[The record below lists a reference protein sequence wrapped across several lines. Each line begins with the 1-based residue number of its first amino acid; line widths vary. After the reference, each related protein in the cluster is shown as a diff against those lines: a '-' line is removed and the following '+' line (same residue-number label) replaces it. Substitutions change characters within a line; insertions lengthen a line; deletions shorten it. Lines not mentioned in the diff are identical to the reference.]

1 MSNYQLDYTLSSK
14 ELYSALA
21 TARIVPK
28 RGISQIIRTVLLLIV
43 MVVVGINMSVDIN
56 YVKIGIV
63 LEAVCIALLVL
74 IWILPTIAF
83 KSAVKTVGNKI
94 DIRAEVQ
101 PGVIT
106 FDDGTTVK
114 MGENGTIEDHPNDR
128 MFIVSSVEN
137 KDQVY
142 IIPYRT
148 VDFEQFEDFRKTIM
162 ADPIKDNN
170 IAEKSEQT
178 EQDQED
184 DESFRLSQQME
195 EIINNSQAL
204 DQSEQ
209 EESIVDA
216 DEESI
221 IEQSSFDEQ
230 HESIIDEADQQHESI
245 VDEADQQPAQA
256 MEFDDFD
263 SGRDEMQSD
272 EESIIEQ
279 SSADEQVDEQVDEQI
294 DEQADVQIDESSAEA
309 QAVNYDEVAEIE
321 QEQDEPFK
329 IDFSQVILQDV
340 ENTQDVLMNNY
351 DVQAQPMSEMSEDVV
366 ESITQEMVEAKPQ
379 EQFEPEQDASQSI
392 VFSSSN
398 EMPLQEEDNEADV
411 PELIS
416 SWNDQAAIMQMN
428 DEAEPEVEQE
438 AEPETEEIE
447 EAEAAQAD
455 SDEAPVEENEAA
467 EDDAADDEVA
477 ENEAS
482 ENEVSDSHLIQ
493 KDDDQAENN
502 NYEGIVLSDFEVK
515 FTEEN
520 DTKSKHCHNDD
531 IFDDS
536 LRNLIDAYLN

>member
-21 TARIVPK
+21 AARIVPK
-28 RGISQIIRTVLLLIV
+28 RGISQIIRTVLLLMV

-74 IWILPTIAF
+74 IWVLPTIAF

-114 MGENGTIEDHPNDR
+114 MGENGTVEDHPNDR

-162 ADPIKDNN
+162 ADPVKDNN
-170 IAEKSEQT
+170 IVGKSEQT

-195 EIINNSQAL
+195 EIINNSQTL
-204 DQSEQ
+204 DAFEQ
-209 EESIVDA
+209 EESIVDT
-216 DEESI
+216 DEEST

-230 HESIIDEADQQHESI
+230 HESIFDEADE
-245 VDEADQQPAQA
+245 QPAQA
-256 MEFDDFD
+256 MVFDDFD

-272 EESIIEQ
+272 EESI
-279 SSADEQVDEQVDEQI
+279 ADEELP
-294 DEQADVQIDESSAEA
+294 DEQADALSDEA
-309 QAVNYDEVAEIE
+309 QAANDQAVEIE
-321 QEQDEPFK
+321 QDKDEQIK

-340 ENTQDVLMNNY
+340 DNTQAVLMDNY
-351 DVQAQPMSEMSEDVV
+351 EVKAQPMPDMSEDVV
-366 ESITQEMVEAKPQ
+366 ESITQDMVEAKPQ
-379 EQFEPEQDASQSI
+379 EQFEPEQVASQSI
-392 VFSSSN
+392 VFSNSN
-398 EMPLQEEDNEADV
+398 EMPLQEDDNEADV

-428 DEAEPEVEQE
+428 DEAEQE
-438 AEPETEEIE
+438 AEPEAAKIEAAEDIAVEAEPEADKIE
-447 EAEAAQAD
+447 EEAKAD
-455 SDEAPVEENEAA
+455 SDEASVVENEAA
-467 EDDAADDEVA
+467 ENDVAD
-477 ENEAS
+477 N
-482 ENEVSDSHLIQ
+482 
-493 KDDDQAENN
+493 QADNN
-502 NYEGIVLSDFEVK
+502 NYEGIVFSDFEIK
-515 FTEEN
+515 IAEDN
-520 DTKSKHCHNDD
+520 DTKSKHSHNDD